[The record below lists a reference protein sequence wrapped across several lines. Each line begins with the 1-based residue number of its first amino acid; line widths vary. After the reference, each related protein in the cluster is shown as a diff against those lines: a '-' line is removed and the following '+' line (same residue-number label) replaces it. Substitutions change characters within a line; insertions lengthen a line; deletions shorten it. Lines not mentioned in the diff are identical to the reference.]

1 MKTLLINLLVAIAVI
16 IAFFIAYYL
25 LSHLHKTM
33 FEIEVAKNARLSG
46 AAKSGGIM
54 FIILGLIG
62 VLAMILGN
70 MILVL
75 VFLVGATF
83 GGLILEFVILNIITH
98 RHDS

>member
-1 MKTLLINLLVAIAVI
+1 MLINLLVAITVI